1 MPALVSVAALVD
13 DEWIVRSDD
22 HPAVVTRGSWLE
34 DVIARHR
41 AAVVAAAGRHVDI
54 RFVVGD
60 RDTCERIA
68 HVQETTAHA
77 RQLRA
82 EARELEAAVSAD
94 REELQDV
101 LAGLYVAPSEI
112 ATILGLS
119 VRNVRDELGS
129 DEEALIA
136 RRIMQRLHRT

>member
-1 MPALVSVAALVD
+1 MSTLLSVAALID

-34 DVIARHR
+34 DVLARHR
-41 AAVVAAAGRHVDI
+41 AAVASAAGGPVDV

-60 RDTCERIA
+60 RDTTDRIA

-82 EARELEAAVSAD
+82 EAREIEAAVSAD
-94 REELQDV
+94 REELLDV
-101 LAGLYVAPSEI
+101 LADLHVAPSEI

-136 RRIMQRLHRT
+136 RRILQRLHRV